1 MLGFALYRGIYELAA
16 YSQLGSATDGTGMTW
31 KKLNDPGNGMLTVW
45 VILLIEWP
53 VFMLL
58 PLLIERVREL
68 HFVFKMAFT
77 CHYYILSLY
86 S

>member
-45 VILLIEWP
+45 IILLIEWP
-53 VFMLL
+53 VFMFL
-58 PLLIERVREL
+58 PLLIERVRKQ
-68 HFVFKMAFT
+68 FCF
-77 CHYYILSLY
+77 
-86 S
+86 